1 MVVDTNVA
9 LKAYLE
15 EDLADEAETVLD
27 IGHGEETALV
37 APSLILAE
45 FRHTLDKRRRRGEL
59 SDEETEEIWEA
70 FGGYP
75 LVLYELEPLMPTAV
89 EAVNAS
95 GCTIYD
101 ALFVALAESGREE
114 GARLVTADD
123 RLVRTLEGSPYAD
136 LLVTLGRV
144 GELL

>member
-1 MVVDTNVA
+1 MDTNVA

-15 EDLADEAETVLD
+15 EDLSDEAGVVLD
-27 IGHGEETALV
+27 AGRGEETTLV

-59 SDEETEEIWEA
+59 SAEETEEIWEA
-70 FGGYP
+70 FGDYP
-75 LVLYELEPLMPTAV
+75 LVLYELESLMPAAV
-89 EAVNAS
+89 EVVTAS

-101 ALFVALAESGREE
+101 ALFVALAKLGSDE
-114 GARLVTADD
+114 GAALVTADD
-123 RLVRTLEGSPYAD
+123 RLVRTLKGSAYAD
-136 LLVTLGRV
+136 LLVTLGKI